1 MNTTVNQKLKVKD
14 IITVVL
20 LSLINVVI
28 YFASSLLYLTPITIV
43 LMPVF
48 FSLLEGI
55 VYFIIGTKIK
65 KCGVFL
71 IYSVV
76 RSILGG
82 YPPYIILYIV
92 SGIIAEIILKK
103 TGYGSANGLTVSYII
118 NQILA
123 AIGST
128 IYPYV
133 IAAKAMEDNAV
144 TDGRQDNIFAAS
156 EMLQS
161 WGWIALL
168 AGIVVAAF
176 IGAMIGRRIVRKHLA
191 AVDAG
196 TGNT

>member
-82 YPPYIILYIV
+82 YPPYIFLYIV

-191 AVDAG
+191 AVASG
-196 TGNT
+196 NGNT

>member
-1 MNTTVNQKLKVKD
+1 MNTTVNQKLKIKD

-196 TGNT
+196 NGNT